1 MQMQPRHGG
10 RALLQLQGSTADHV
24 SYTAT
29 VFDPLQQWSGA
40 ASVATATGEV
50 TLQALEGAPAW
61 LCELVRTTLR
71 GAWRNSSAE
80 GWPRRLA
87 RWRPMPS
94 DQGQS

>member
-10 RALLQLQGSTADHV
+10 RALLQLQGSSADRV

-87 RWRPMPS
+87 RWRPMPA